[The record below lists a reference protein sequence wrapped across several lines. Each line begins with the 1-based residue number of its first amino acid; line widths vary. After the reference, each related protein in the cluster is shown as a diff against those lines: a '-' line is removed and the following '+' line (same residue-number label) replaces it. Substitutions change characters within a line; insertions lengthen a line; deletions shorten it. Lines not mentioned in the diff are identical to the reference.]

1 MNKTV
6 SINLGGLFFH
16 IDENAYQKLNSYFD
30 AIRKSLS
37 PDGKEEIMNDIESRI
52 AELLTEKMKNDKQVV
67 GIKEVEEIITIM
79 GEPEDYRLEDETEAP
94 KSSGSYS
101 YNQYTYTKSRKFYR
115 DGDRAIISG
124 VCAGIAHYFRIDPLW
139 IRILFII
146 SPFISFGT
154 SLVIYVLLWILIPK
168 AITTTEKLEMTGEPI
183 NISNIE
189 RKVKEEID
197 SITAKLNNIDY
208 NKINAD
214 ARSGAEKL
222 GNGLGNVFMA
232 LFKGIAKVIGAVIT
246 IFSAIVLAG
255 LIIAFFTMLFST
267 AMVEM
272 PWYQYA
278 NMANYTDTPLWL
290 VGLLGLFAIGI
301 PFFFL
306 FLLGLKILSDNL
318 KSVGNIT
325 KYTLLAVWI
334 IAVAATIY
342 LSLRQANE
350 ISYEGKTMD
359 TKNIELAKNDT
370 LYVKFRYNDFFAKT
384 VDNNTD
390 FKIIQDAERNDIIY
404 SNNIEIYFLKTD
416 KNMPYMQI
424 EKNAE
429 GGSLSDARQRAEK
442 ISYEYDLQG
451 NQLILNNYLI
461 TDIESKFRGQ
471 RVKLFVYLP
480 DGYYLSADKTMR
492 HYNRAGYSSFDIPYS
507 EESHLYYVEGENI
520 KCLDCPEEPEVNNE
534 GEDIETIEFQ
544 AVSDTSA
551 TGGETKDQVSITVNG
566 KGIKVTNTSNK
577 N

>member
-37 PDGKEEIMNDIESRI
+37 PDGREEIMNDIESRI
-52 AELLTEKMKNDKQVV
+52 AELLTEKLKNDKQVV
-67 GIKEVEEIITIM
+67 GIKEVEEIIAVM
-79 GEPEDYRLEDETEAP
+79 GEPEDYRLEDEAEAP
-94 KSSGSYS
+94 KSTYS
-101 YNQYTYTKSRKFYR
+101 YNQYAYTKSRKFYR
-115 DGDRAIISG
+115 DGEKAIVAG
-124 VCAGIAHYFRIDPLW
+124 VCAGIGHYFRIDPLW

-197 SITAKLNNIDY
+197 GIAAKFNNIDY
-208 NKINAD
+208 NKINDRAK
-214 ARSGAEKL
+214 SGAEKL
-222 GNGLGNVFMA
+222 GNGLGNAFMA
-232 LFKGIAKVIGAVIT
+232 IFKGIAKVIGAVIT
-246 IFSAIVLAG
+246 IFAAIVLAG
-255 LIIAFFTMLFST
+255 LIIAFFTMVFSS

-278 NMANYTDTPLWL
+278 NMGNYTDTPLWL
-290 VGLLGLFAIGI
+290 LGLLGLFTIGI

-318 KSVGNIT
+318 KPVGSIT
-325 KYTLLAVWI
+325 KYTLLAIWI
-334 IAVAATIY
+334 LSVAATVY

-359 TKNIELAKNDT
+359 TKDIELSKNDT

-390 FKIIQDAERNDIIY
+390 YKIIQDADKNNIIY

-416 KNMPYMQI
+416 KDTPYMQI

-442 ISYEYDLQG
+442 INYDFELQG
-451 NQLILNNYLI
+451 NRLVLNNYLT
-461 TDIESKFRGQ
+461 TDIESKFRSQ

-480 DGYYLSADKTMR
+480 EGYHLFTDKSIR
-492 HYNRAGYSSFDIPYS
+492 HYNRSGYSGFDIPYS
-507 EESHLYYVEGENI
+507 EENHLYFIEDESI
-520 KCLDCPEEPEVNNE
+520 KCLDCPDEPEISEAAEGIDFEETDDFDIDAEEVDGEVN
-534 GEDIETIEFQ
+534 
-544 AVSDTSA
+544 
-551 TGGETKDQVSITVNG
+551 ITVNNNRIRV
-566 KGIKVTNTSNK
+566 KTKK